1 MERLAAIVP
10 AAGLSSRMGDF
21 KPLLE
26 IRGRPL
32 LEWALGAFRDAGVP
46 DIVVVAGHRRD
57 DVAAVAA
64 RAGARVVT
72 NARYEDGM
80 FSSLRLGV
88 LELDPAVTRFFLLPA
103 DVPLVRPETIGR
115 LARAA
120 AARRAP
126 DGERLD
132 VVYPVVGGA
141 TGHPPLVD
149 ATLRDEIRHDE
160 PAGGL
165 RELLLRHAGRSV
177 TVGVD
182 DEGVLLDAD
191 TPEDLTRLR
200 ERATGEG
207 LPDEAR
213 CLALLAGRGV
223 PRERIAHSL
232 VVTAVAAALGRALN
246 GRGQHL
252 IEPLVVAAALLH
264 DVARDQPRH
273 ADAGAELVEELGYA
287 RIAPL
292 VRLHA
297 RLGEHAA
304 DEPDEAQ
311 VVYLADKLV
320 QGTRVVGLEARFA
333 ARFERHAGDEAALAG
348 VRARREEA
356 RSVLRRVERV
366 LGAALDE
373 ALPEGAALE
382 EGRRGFPRR
391 PTG

>member
-1 MERLAAIVP
+1 MEHLAAVVP

-26 IRGRPL
+26 IRGRTL
-32 LEWALGAFRDAGVP
+32 LEWALGAFLDAGVR

-57 DVAAVAA
+57 DVTAVAS

-80 FSSLRLGV
+80 FSSLRLGA
-88 LELDPAVTRFFLLPA
+88 LGLDPGVTRFFLLPA

-126 DGERLD
+126 GGERLD
-132 VVYPVVGGA
+132 VVYPADGGVA
-141 TGHPPLVD
+141 GHPPLVA
-149 ATLRDEIRHDE
+149 ATLRDEIRRAR

-165 RELLLRHAGRSV
+165 RELLMRHADRSV
-177 TVGVD
+177 TVDVD

-191 TPEDLTRLR
+191 TPGDLARLR

-207 LPDEAR
+207 LPDEEW
-213 CLALLAGRGV
+213 CLALLAERDV

-232 VVTAVAAALGRALN
+232 VVTAVAAALARALN
-246 GRGQHL
+246 DRGQHL

-264 DVARDQPRH
+264 DVARDQPGH
-273 ADAGAELVEELGYA
+273 AGAGADLVAQSGYA
-287 RIAPL
+287 RVAPL

-297 RLGEHAA
+297 RLGERGA
-304 DEPDEAQ
+304 DEPDETQ

-320 QGTRVVGLEARFA
+320 QGTKVVGLDARFA
-333 ARFERHAGDEAALAG
+333 ARFERWATDADALEG
-348 VRARREEA
+348 VRARKAEA
-356 RSVLRRVERV
+356 ERVLLRVERI
-366 LGAALDE
+366 LGGPIAE
-373 ALPEGAALE
+373 VLPEGSAPGTGGWSFL
-382 EGRRGFPRR
+382 RR
-391 PTG
+391 

>member
-26 IRGRPL
+26 IRGRTL
-32 LEWALGAFRDAGVP
+32 LERALGVFRDAGVR
-46 DIVVVAGHRRD
+46 DVVVVAGHRRD
-57 DVAAVAA
+57 DVAAVAT

-80 FSSLRLGV
+80 YSSLRLGV
-88 LELDPAVTRFFLLPA
+88 LELDPGVTRFFLLPA

-126 DGERLD
+126 SGERLD
-132 VVYPVVGGA
+132 VVYPAVDGV
-141 TGHPPLVD
+141 TGHPPLIST
-149 ATLRDEIRHDE
+149 TLRGEIRHGE

-165 RELLLRHAGRSV
+165 RELLLRYAGQSV
-177 TVGVD
+177 TVDVD
-182 DEGVLLDAD
+182 DAGVLLDAD

-200 ERATGEG
+200 ERATGER

-213 CLALLAGRGV
+213 CVALLARRGV

-232 VVTAVAAALGRALN
+232 VVTAVAAALARALN
-246 GRGQHL
+246 DRRQHL
-252 IEPLVVAAALLH
+252 VEPLVVAAALLH
-264 DVARDQPRH
+264 DIARDQPRH
-273 ADAGAELVEELGYA
+273 ADAGADLVERLGYA
-287 RIAPL
+287 RVAPL

-297 RLGEHAA
+297 HLGERVA

-320 QGTRVVGLEARFA
+320 QGARVVGLEARFA

-356 RSVLRRVERV
+356 QGVLRRVERV
-366 LGAALDE
+366 LGATLDE
-373 ALPEGAALE
+373 ALPEGAVLE
-382 EGRRGFPRR
+382 DGR
-391 PTG
+391 